1 MANGQPPTP
10 VYLPR
15 HASRV
20 TIFPTPYQK
29 RIPILLQKLPL
40 LTFIQQRARNIAVN
54 QMFSLIDKMIEIH
67 KIKFRS
73 DEEQVDLIGILALSQ
88 ITSDI
93 CPLHRTQVPQY
104 LIDDLI
110 EPHILP
116 QNIIDIR
123 KQRMINIG
131 LKDLPVLFLP
141 RNQQS
146 CLLKTIKFQP
156 DRIG

>member
-1 MANGQPPTP
+1 MNSPTHP
-10 VYLPR
+10 HTLL
-15 HASRV
+15 
-20 TIFPTPYQK
+20 TLNTPYQK

-146 CLLKTIKFQP
+146 RLFKTIKFQP